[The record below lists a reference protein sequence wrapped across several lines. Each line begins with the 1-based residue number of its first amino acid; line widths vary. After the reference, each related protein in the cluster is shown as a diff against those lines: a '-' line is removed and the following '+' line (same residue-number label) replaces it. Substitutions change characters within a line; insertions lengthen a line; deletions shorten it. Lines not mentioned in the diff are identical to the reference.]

1 LVSFLGGNLLSFE
14 VLNAFFKLG
23 KLGTWVYRFGA
34 FAPISFQL
42 FSKTF
47 VAM

>member
-1 LVSFLGGNLLSFE
+1 LVSFFGGKLLSFE
-14 VLNAFFKLG
+14 VFSAFFKLG
-23 KLGTWVYRFGA
+23 KLGTWVYLFEA
-34 FAPISFQL
+34 FAIKKKKF